1 MERKTAMM
9 HAEKIASAITA
20 AKAALDGDESF
31 DGVLST
37 LTAITA
43 SLQDSE
49 QYLPALNP
57 IIQKLHEL
65 SYGLED
71 VSEALR
77 EQESQIEF
85 DASELP

>member
-1 MERKTAMM
+1 MNWSQRICVKRRARATNGAQKQFLNARRKLSLPLTTAR
-9 HAEKIASAITA
+9 
-20 AKAALDGDESF
+20 AALDGDESF

-57 IIQKLHEL
+57 IIQISAGIILWV
-65 SYGLED
+65 G
-71 VSEALR
+71 R
-77 EQESQIEF
+77 CQ
-85 DASELP
+85 

>member
-1 MERKTAMM
+1 M

-57 IIQKLHEL
+57 IIQK
-65 SYGLED
+65 
-71 VSEALR
+71 
-77 EQESQIEF
+77 
-85 DASELP
+85 